1 MSAKPYVARV
11 NKLGEIAKKA
21 DDKSIRPQLKKAI
34 NDIISNNHLNIS
46 VPISTRWKTYHIKVY
61 ERDLMDKN
69 QVARLK
75 NAIAWIDNLPDQTNI
90 KINSEKIYNQ
100 FPPRE
105 QMLGKIQREVDKGL
119 KGAIPKIESLGFE
132 TGLGTIDAT
141 NLKLTAVYVVNGDRH
156 QVDLTAN
163 LSRPDQLAKSLVDKV
178 LAIG

>member
-1 MSAKPYVARV
+1 
-11 NKLGEIAKKA
+11 
-21 DDKSIRPQLKKAI
+21 
-34 NDIISNNHLNIS
+34 
-46 VPISTRWKTYHIKVY
+46 
-61 ERDLMDKN
+61 MDKK

-75 NAIAWIDNLPDQTNI
+75 DAIAWIDKLPDQTNI

-100 FPPRE
+100 FPPRK
-105 QMLGKIQREVDKGL
+105 QMLGKIQREVDKGV

-141 NLKLTAVYVVNGDRH
+141 NLKLKAVYVVNGDRH

-178 LAIG
+178 LANG

>member
-1 MSAKPYVARV
+1 M
-11 NKLGEIAKKA
+11 
-21 DDKSIRPQLKKAI
+21 
-34 NDIISNNHLNIS
+34 
-46 VPISTRWKTYHIKVY
+46 PISTPWKTYHIKVY
-61 ERDLMDKN
+61 ERKLMDKN

-75 NAIAWIDNLPDQTNI
+75 DAIAWIDKLPDQTNI

-100 FPPRE
+100 FPPRK
-105 QMLGKIQREVDKGL
+105 QMLGKIQREVDKGV

-141 NLKLTAVYVVNGDRH
+141 NLKLKAVYVVNGDRH
-156 QVDLTAN
+156 QVDLTAS